1 MHQAG
6 IKAIGHHLVASNKL
20 LTVDTISLSLHYSGS
35 LPSAGRTRQSPLYTR
50 QRLCRVPHSAKST
63 RQRIRR
69 QRILC
74 RVPPVGHS
82 AKPLPSAMSALGKV
96 NVHRHLPVSLPSA
109 DVAGTRQRVF
119 NFFKKIIFAECR
131 SDRHSAK

>member
-1 MHQAG
+1 VQAALG
-6 IKAIGHHLVASNKL
+6 KARFTLGKGFAE
-20 LTVDTISLSLHYSGS
+20 
-35 LPSAGRTRQSPLYTR
+35 
-50 QRLCRVPHSAKST
+50 CRT

-119 NFFKKIIFAECR
+119 NFF
-131 SDRHSAK
+131 